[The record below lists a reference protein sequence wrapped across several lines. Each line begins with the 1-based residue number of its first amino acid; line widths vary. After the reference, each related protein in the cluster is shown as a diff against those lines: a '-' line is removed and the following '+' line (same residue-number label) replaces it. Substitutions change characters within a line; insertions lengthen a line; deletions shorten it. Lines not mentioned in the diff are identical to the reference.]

1 MNQFHDGRYPD
12 YDIRVRNEQHPDDNE
27 KHLMEPQDD
36 NDEVEVTFDGN
47 DSSSDSDD
55 SVTILEPDEN
65 DLVEQGRNA
74 DNTNEDIITID
85 DDEPLPEVID
95 VENDK
100 GSLLLDN
107 NDEEYIEEFFPDK
120 LKIIQVTSGQVA
132 STSCF
137 SKKLEETEKEKKILL
152 KEKPNKVVKR
162 RPFNVAN
169 KCKIVTKEQIKELK
183 LKKQIELQELKLK
196 KQLELQCQKRGTNII
211 NVYEEITCEP
221 STSNTRTTEQ
231 QQEEEED
238 EESANT
244 PRREEEEEEEE
255 TAKDARQKKG
265 QKNKTQKG
273 KKSKQPETNDNN
285 SNNDNNNNNVDFMSL
300 ARQPQPI
307 NVDAM
312 AQSTILTLEFIRR
325 TQGIFDNCAQIVDKT
340 KRQKRFVWFKIPL
353 LGPVITSLIKAAVEE
368 AIWAS
373 ELHCSKNYVVFGKKC
388 IPKDIC
394 PTGYIF
400 IGF

>member
-12 YDIRVRNEQHPDDNE
+12 YDIRLRNEQHPDDNE

-47 DSSSDSDD
+47 DSSNDSDD

-74 DNTNEDIITID
+74 DKTNEDIITID
-85 DDEPLPEVID
+85 D
-95 VENDK
+95 
-100 GSLLLDN
+100 
-107 NDEEYIEEFFPDK
+107 DEEYIEEFFPDK
-120 LKIIQVTSGQVA
+120 LKIIKVTSGQVA
-132 STSCF
+132 STSCY

-152 KEKPNKVVKR
+152 KKKPNKVVKR

-169 KCKIVTKEQIKELK
+169 KCKIVTKEEIKQLK

-196 KQLELQCQKRGTNII
+196 KQLELQCQKRETNII

-221 STSNTRTTEQ
+221 STSNARTNEQ
-231 QQEEEED
+231 ED
-238 EESANT
+238 
-244 PRREEEEEEEE
+244 EEE
-255 TAKDARQKKG
+255 TAKNARQLKG
-265 QKNKTQKG
+265 QKGKTQKG
-273 KKSKQPETNDNN
+273 KKSKQPETNNNN

-307 NVDAM
+307 SFDPM

-353 LGPVITSLIKAAVEE
+353 IVPVITSLIKAAVEE

-373 ELHCSKNYVVFGKKC
+373 EIHCSKNYVAFGKKC

-400 IGF
+400 IRF

>member
-12 YDIRVRNEQHPDDNE
+12 YDIRLRNEQHPDDNE

-47 DSSSDSDD
+47 DSSNDSDD

-74 DNTNEDIITID
+74 DKTNEDIITID
-85 DDEPLPEVID
+85 D
-95 VENDK
+95 
-100 GSLLLDN
+100 
-107 NDEEYIEEFFPDK
+107 DEEYIEEFFPDK
-120 LKIIQVTSGQVA
+120 LKIIKVTSGQVA
-132 STSCF
+132 STSCY

-152 KEKPNKVVKR
+152 KKKPNKVVKR
-162 RPFNVAN
+162 RPFNIAN
-169 KCKIVTKEQIKELK
+169 KCKIVTKEEIKQLK

-196 KQLELQCQKRGTNII
+196 KQLELQCQKRETNII
-211 NVYEEITCEP
+211 NVYEEITCQP

-231 QQEEEED
+231 QEEVEEEEED

-244 PRREEEEEEEE
+244 PRREEEEVEE

-265 QKNKTQKG
+265 QKDKTQKG
-273 KKSKQPETNDNN
+273 KKSKQPKTNNNN
-285 SNNDNNNNNVDFMSL
+285 SNNDNNNNVDFMSL

-307 NVDAM
+307 SFDPM
-312 AQSTILTLEFIRR
+312 AQSTILTLEFISR
-325 TQGIFDNCAQIVDKT
+325 TRGIFDNCAQIVDKT

-353 LGPVITSLIKAAVEE
+353 IVPVITSLIKAAVEE

-373 ELHCSKNYVVFGKKC
+373 EIHCSKNYVAFGKKC

-400 IGF
+400 IRF

>member
-12 YDIRVRNEQHPDDNE
+12 YDIRLRNEQHPDDNE

-47 DSSSDSDD
+47 DSSNDSDD

-74 DNTNEDIITID
+74 DKTNEDIITID

-107 NDEEYIEEFFPDK
+107 DDEEYIEEFFPDK
-120 LKIIQVTSGQVA
+120 LKIIKVTSGQVA
-132 STSCF
+132 STSCY

-152 KEKPNKVVKR
+152 KKKPNKVVKR
-162 RPFNVAN
+162 RPFNIAN
-169 KCKIVTKEQIKELK
+169 KCKIVTKEEIKQLK

-211 NVYEEITCEP
+211 NVYEEITCQP

-231 QQEEEED
+231 QEEVEEEEED

-244 PRREEEEEEEE
+244 PRREEEEEVEE

-265 QKNKTQKG
+265 QKDKTQKG
-273 KKSKQPETNDNN
+273 KKSMTKKFDDGTENIGLYIDTINMHIGDNH
-285 SNNDNNNNNVDFMSL
+285 S
-300 ARQPQPI
+300 I
-307 NVDAM
+307 YY
-312 AQSTILTLEFIRR
+312 
-325 TQGIFDNCAQIVDKT
+325 K
-340 KRQKRFVWFKIPL
+340 
-353 LGPVITSLIKAAVEE
+353 
-368 AIWAS
+368 
-373 ELHCSKNYVVFGKKC
+373 
-388 IPKDIC
+388 
-394 PTGYIF
+394 
-400 IGF
+400 